1 MSEIPT
7 SSWRVK
13 VYKLCQEQ
21 WLDRGT
27 GFCNG
32 EINDN
37 NEAILIVH
45 NEENREEVLLDSRVC
60 GDTQY
65 QKQQG
70 TLVVWTDQEQSE
82 MALSFQEPEGCS
94 VICDFLVY
102 VQKNFEHGIT
112 VLSVNTDVS
121 TSEGYEVTELIAGP
135 INLPPEPSIGGMR
148 AVLESLSVAILS
160 AEGREQTVM
169 FIRDNN
175 YIQKLVDILAMAE
188 DLESIDDLYNLCRI
202 VKLLF
207 LMNDGPLYDLLL
219 CDDYILGVVGMLEY
233 DPDFP
238 GYKANHR
245 EYLSDEKKF
254 NEVVPIS
261 DLKIRSKIRQ
271 TFRLQFLKDVAL
283 ARLLDE
289 STCSMIASI
298 IYFNQIEIIGFIQNN
313 KEFSLQL
320 FALYDASVLP
330 ASDAANDTISDSVI
344 ESPKSTANGDSN
356 SSIHSEPNSSPVHKR
371 KLSNQENHVSKKA
384 RTEKNEKSADEL
396 LHQRRDG
403 VKFIHQLSS
412 IAKGFQQNQ
421 RYLLYNNLIQRGL
434 LKLIRFALNDSGAQ
448 SSRLLGTELLV
459 TLLEHDPSLVRN
471 AEDDLGLRV
480 LIDLFLN
487 EEDIVLKTHASD
499 TLKVQLDAN
508 FSNNLALLD
517 KGLENSG
524 DDDSYDELEG
534 NDSSE
539 VSSEHVE
546 DRREDS
552 DEVAVGSLSLVRKS
566 PQTLSSSLNGKRSTL
581 FEDRIYMSWLPI
593 LFAPLIELNDEKKA
607 SFCEAVEQGKTK
619 LTFSSRA
626 TYEQLCDILAFC
638 LEQHPTRCRNFIV
651 EHNLWNSIAK
661 VIIWPNKHVQLAAIR
676 CLRAGM
682 EPIFGDDMTAV
693 LESRVLQAFWKVML
707 EVIDRNNLVLSAC
720 LELLEAVDNTAL
732 KFHDDLQRYEN
743 SWAGMLFFEWF
754 NEAIDDANKLAGF
767 PIVKRLIARYRR
779 MLEEVNLRM
788 QENQASELDNNFI
801 LTSDDE
807 NHNVQENN
815 ALKDPAIVAAAA
827 AAAAAASVTFRNE
840 DIKEQDGIVRRRS
853 SLGGEELLDGLLPMK
868 QKRKSRDDD
877 TIQTSPGKDKK
888 GLRRTLATA
897 GKKLTLSF
905 RGGKKK

>member
-32 EINDN
+32 EISDD
-37 NEAILIVH
+37 NEAVLIVH
-45 NEENREEVLLDSRVC
+45 NEENREEVLLNSKVC

-188 DLESIDDLYNLCRI
+188 DLESIEDLYNLCRI

-245 EYLSDEKKF
+245 EYLSDDKKF

-261 DLKIRSKIRQ
+261 DGKIRSKIKQ

-313 KEFSLQL
+313 KDFSTQL
-320 FALYDASVLP
+320 FALYDESTDAVP
-330 ASDAANDTISDSVI
+330 ANDTANDTINDSVT
-344 ESPKSTANGDSN
+344 ESPKNSVDGELN
-356 SSIHSEPNSSPVHKR
+356 SSIHSDSNSSPVHKR
-371 KLSNQENHVSKKA
+371 KLSNQENLIVKKA
-384 RTEKNEKSADEL
+384 RTENSGGEL

-403 VKFIHQLSS
+403 VKFVHQLSS
-412 IAKGFQQNQ
+412 IAKGFQQHQ

-434 LKLIRFALNDSGAQ
+434 LKLIRFALSDSGAQ

-459 TLLEHDPSLVRN
+459 TLVEHDPALVRN

-487 EEDIVLKTHASD
+487 EEDIGLKTHASD

-517 KGLENSG
+517 KGLDNPG
-524 DDDSYDELEG
+524 D
-534 NDSSE
+534 NDSSDE
-539 VSSEHVE
+539 LDSNISSEGSSEHIENHAE
-546 DRREDS
+546 DEN
-552 DEVAVGSLSLVRKS
+552 EVAVGSLSLVRKS
-566 PQTLSSSLNGKRSTL
+566 PQTRDSSLNNKRSCL
-581 FEDRIYMSWLPI
+581 FEERIYGSWLPV
-593 LFAPLIELNDEKKA
+593 LFAPLTDLNDEKKA
-607 SFCEAVEQGKTK
+607 SFCEDVRQGKVK
-619 LTFSSRA
+619 LDFSSRV

-651 EHNLWNSIAK
+651 EHELWNSVAK
-661 VIIWPNKHVQLAAIR
+661 VIVWPNKHVQLAAIR
-676 CLRAGM
+676 CLRSGL
-682 EPIFGDDMTAV
+682 EPISGDDMTAL
-693 LESRVLQAFWKVML
+693 LESGVLQSFWKVML
-707 EVIDRNNLVLSAC
+707 GVIDRNNLVLSAC

-754 NEAIDDANKLAGF
+754 NEHVDDANKLAKF
-767 PIVKRLIARYRR
+767 PIVKRLISRYRR
-779 MLEEVNLRM
+779 MLEEVNSRM
-788 QENQASELDNNFI
+788 QENQASELDSNFI

-807 NHNVQENN
+807 NHSAQENN
-815 ALKDPAIVAAAA
+815 ALTDPAIVAAAAA
-827 AAAAAASVTFRNE
+827 AAAAAASVTFRNG
-840 DIKEQDGIVRRRS
+840 DMKESQAALRRRS
-853 SLGGEELLDGLLPMK
+853 SIGGEELLDGLLPMK
-868 QKRKSRDDD
+868 QKRKTRDDD
-877 TIQTSPGKDKK
+877 SIQNSPGKDKK